1 MGGGTGSVATHMLLL
16 RCCAAPQR
24 CAPHDPPTF
33 PLFLSWPQ
41 RCASWGRH
49 KKEKSG
55 GGASTH
61 ITSRGKTKT
70 TKLLQPQGALAG
82 AIGHFGT
89 KNAPE
94 AKRRILLTLFLF
106 VSQLP
111 TSADRRQRV
120 ATPPGG
126 VALGTGC
133 CGGRCWGTPLGQC
146 CWKGAPQNISPEIS
160 GRCRNLARKWKRDG
174 GFTLAGNSLVN
185 CFEPASL
192 LLLFLIVATFVPEG
206 L

>member
-33 PLFLSWPQ
+33 PLHLLVLAPQ

-61 ITSRGKTKT
+61 ITSRGKTKI
-70 TKLLQPQGALAG
+70 TKPFQPQGVLAG
-82 AIGHFGT
+82 AIGYFGT

-94 AKRRILLTLFLF
+94 AKQRILLTLFLF

-120 ATPPGG
+120 ATPRWGGARYWLLWGQVLGDTLGPVLLERRSPKHFSGNIRSLSQSCEKVEKGRRFHTSRKLPG
-126 VALGTGC
+126 
-133 CGGRCWGTPLGQC
+133 Q
-146 CWKGAPQNISPEIS
+146 
-160 GRCRNLARKWKRDG
+160 
-174 GFTLAGNSLVN
+174 
-185 CFEPASL
+185 L
-192 LLLFLIVATFVPEG
+192 L
-206 L
+206 